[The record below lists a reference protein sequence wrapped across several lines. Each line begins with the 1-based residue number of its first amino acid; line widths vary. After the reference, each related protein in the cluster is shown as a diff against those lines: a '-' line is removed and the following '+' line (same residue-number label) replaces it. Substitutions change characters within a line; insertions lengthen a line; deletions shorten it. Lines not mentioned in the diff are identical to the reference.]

1 MWRSLM
7 KIKYLKCTAVSN
19 YLIETKSVL
28 LHSNAIFLSF
38 SILLLL
44 LLALSF
50 DVIYIM
56 DFVHRRYFLNAYV
69 SAFAGVGTGFSEK
82 GYMSLVEWRVQ
93 EKSVSH
99 LFIFR
104 LFLFATTK
112 HTFALRLLKQ
122 NTGRFNAT
130 FCDQQTA
137 QFEDR
142 DSVKMQ
148 SHTCLAGPFY
158 LLWHCNGV

>member
-38 SILLLL
+38 SILLPL

-56 DFVHRRYFLNAYV
+56 DFVHRRYLLNAYV

-82 GYMSLVEWRVQ
+82 DYMSVVEWRVQ
-93 EKSVSH
+93 EKSVSP
-99 LFIFR
+99 LFIF
-104 LFLFATTK
+104 FAYSSLQPPNT
-112 HTFALRLLKQ
+112 LLLCAFWSKTPGGLTQ
-122 NTGRFNAT
+122 P
-130 FCDQQTA
+130 
-137 QFEDR
+137 
-142 DSVKMQ
+142 SVTSKLHSLKIETQWKCKAM
-148 SHTCLAGPFY
+148 H
-158 LLWHCNGV
+158 V